1 MPAVRLQLVHDAV
14 IDNGE
19 QRWRHGTGDAVPL
32 PPPDELGGPPIALT
46 LGRRR
51 SIREFS
57 SGQLSA
63 HEMSQ
68 LLWAA
73 QGVTD
78 AARGL
83 RTAPSA
89 GALYPLEVDVVTEQG
104 LFRYRPR
111 NHALLLRDTRD
122 LRPSL
127 SRAALSQPCI
137 AHAACVFAML
147 MVTARTTAKY
157 GARGLR
163 YAVLEAGHAAQNILL
178 QACALGLGAV
188 PVGAFADAAVAHALD
203 CGASEEPVYL
213 IAVGA
218 IAA

>member
-1 MPAVRLQLVHDAV
+1 MPKDMSE
-14 IDNGE
+14 G
-19 QRWRHGTGDAVPL
+19 VPL
-32 PPPDELGGPPIALT
+32 PLPDELGGPPIALM

-51 SIREFS
+51 SMREFS
-57 SGQLSA
+57 SRPLSA
-63 HEMSQ
+63 HEIGQ

-73 QGVTD
+73 QGITD

-89 GALYPLEVDVVTEQG
+89 GALYPLEVDAVTERG

-111 NHALLLRDTRD
+111 NHALLLRDARD
-122 LRPSL
+122 LRPAL
-127 SRAALSQPCI
+127 SRAALSQACI
-137 AHAACVFAML
+137 AHAACVFAIFVMPQ
-147 MVTARTTAKY
+147 RTSVKY

-188 PVGAFADAAVAHALD
+188 PVGAFDDAAVAHALD
-203 CGASEEPVYL
+203 CAANEESVYL
-213 IAVGA
+213 IAVGEA
-218 IAA
+218 IT